1 MPSDEHL
8 LALEDYTKCNRPLP
22 YCRAG
27 SLIRSGILPWM
38 NSFWATLIVVHMTP
52 WSRCAD
58 FAFLRI
64 GIDRTSSCNL
74 KAESSLSFPVQS
86 FEYVICGN
94 LNQPG
99 PVPWFGV
106 PLAIPI
112 NFISP
117 LKAWHARDD
126 WTTGPVW
133 TDDPRRRERYGRTS
147 KGIQVDSGGA
157 SIRRSTHF
165 SLPTGLGLLFASF
178 TTYNPLF
185 SSKHVVSHSAIRLHT
200 QTAFT
205 RAALKD
211 LP

>member
-112 NFISP
+112 NLISP

-133 TDDPRRRERYGRTS
+133 TDDPRRREVWPHEQRHSSRLGWSFDTA
-147 KGIQVDSGGA
+147 IN
-157 SIRRSTHF
+157 
-165 SLPTGLGLLFASF
+165 SLFLAHRPWPSFCFLYHLQPSVLF
-178 TTYNPLF
+178 
-185 SSKHVVSHSAIRLHT
+185 
-200 QTAFT
+200 
-205 RAALKD
+205 
-211 LP
+211 